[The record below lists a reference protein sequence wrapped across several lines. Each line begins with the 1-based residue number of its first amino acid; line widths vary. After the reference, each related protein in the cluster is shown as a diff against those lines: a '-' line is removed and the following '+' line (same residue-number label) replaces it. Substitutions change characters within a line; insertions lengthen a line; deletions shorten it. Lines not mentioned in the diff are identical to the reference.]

1 MRPYKRE
8 KFTTMVMVT
17 AFGLSAL
24 SFSNTALA
32 ASVGKMHDIGPSK
45 TTFVEGSTGSESQKT
60 RKKHSVKKAKSVKK
74 HLNKVDVGAQKKTEG
89 VTTVT
94 Q

>member
-24 SFSNTALA
+24 GFSNSALA
-32 ASVGKMHDIGPSK
+32 ATVGKMHDIGPGK
-45 TTFVEGSTGSESQKT
+45 TTFIEGSTDSVSYKT
-60 RKKHSVKKAKSVKK
+60 RKHTTKKARIAKK
-74 HLNKVDVGAQKKTEG
+74 HMGKANALPGAVVQ
-89 VTTVT
+89 
-94 Q
+94 